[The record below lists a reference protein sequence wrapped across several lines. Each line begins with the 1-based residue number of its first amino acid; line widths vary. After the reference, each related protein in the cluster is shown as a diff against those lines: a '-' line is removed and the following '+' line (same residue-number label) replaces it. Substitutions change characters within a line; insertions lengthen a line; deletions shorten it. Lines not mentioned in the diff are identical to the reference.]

1 MGHRAR
7 RVRRVL
13 TVRFEDAS
21 ARNFFDGELFG
32 ARRVQLG
39 EAAAA
44 ADVRLQAAELHVG
57 APVELDDVHDER
69 LHVELVVAIGELRHE
84 EDFVVVALGAAVTRS
99 HVAKVIIASALFAR
113 CKCGDD
119 GAVDGAA
126 PWLDASAD
134 ANVARSAQLEESWT
148 RAKDGD
154 DDELARLA
162 QKEGAHGLEERA
174 ASAQYRV
181 TALRAMAF
189 TPGFSSFATLG
200 GAAEKGTDEEAK
212 VAVESADAIAAR
224 KREQV
229 DPEEDDE
236 LAAGCASLL
245 AAAKNTQRARPI
257 RIGAVR
263 ALRMLVDRPRCVKP
277 ADIPTDVDAK

>member
-1 MGHRAR
+1 M
-7 RVRRVL
+7 L
-13 TVRFEDAS
+13 TVRFEDAR

-32 ARRVQLG
+32 AGGVQLG
-39 EAAAA
+39 EAALAT
-44 ADVRLQAAELHVG
+44 DVRLEAPEFHVG

-84 EDFVVVALGAAVTRS
+84 EDFVVVAFGAAVTRS

-236 LAAGCASLL
+236 LGVGCTALL
-245 AAAKNTQRARPI
+245 ATAKDATRPREV

-263 ALRMLVDRPRCVKP
+263 ALRMLDDHKPCPR
-277 ADIPTDVDAK
+277 ASEIPTDVDAK

>member
-1 MGHRAR
+1 MGRRAR

-13 TVRFEDAS
+13 TVRFEDAC
-21 ARNFFDGELFG
+21 ARNFLDGELFG
-32 ARRVQLG
+32 AGRVQLG
-39 EAAAA
+39 EAALA
-44 ADVRLQAAELHVG
+44 ADVRLEAAELHVG
-57 APVELDDVHDER
+57 APVELDDVDDER

-113 CKCGDD
+113 CKCG
-119 GAVDGAA
+119 GDGAA
-126 PWLDASAD
+126 DGAAAWLDASAE
-134 ANVARSAQLEESWT
+134 ANVARSAQLEELWT

-162 QKEGAHGLEERA
+162 QKEGTHGLEERA
-174 ASAQYRV
+174 ASPQYRV

-200 GAAEKGTDEEAK
+200 GAAEKGTDDEAK
-212 VAVESADAIAAR
+212 AAVESADAIAAR

-229 DPEEDDE
+229 DPEDDDE
-236 LAAGCASLL
+236 LVAGCASLL
-245 AAAKNTQRARPI
+245 VAAKNTQRARPI

-263 ALRMLVDRPRCVKP
+263 ALRMLVDRPKCVKP
-277 ADIPTDVDAK
+277 SEIPTDVDAK

>member
-1 MGHRAR
+1 MGRRAR

-13 TVRFEDAS
+13 TVRFEDAR

-32 ARRVQLG
+32 AGGVQLG
-39 EAAAA
+39 EAALA
-44 ADVRLQAAELHVG
+44 ADVRLDAAEFHVA
-57 APVELDDVHDER
+57 APVELDDVDDER

-84 EDFVVVALGAAVTRS
+84 EDFVVVAFGAAVTRS

-113 CKCGDD
+113 CKCGAD

-126 PWLDASAD
+126 PWLDAAAD
-134 ANVARSAQLEESWT
+134 ANVARSAQLEELWT

-154 DDELARLA
+154 DDEVARLA

-174 ASAQYRV
+174 ASPQYRV

-189 TPGFSSFATLG
+189 TPGFSSFATIG

-212 VAVESADAIAAR
+212 AAVESADAIAAR

-229 DPEEDDE
+229 DPEDDDE
-236 LAAGCASLL
+236 LAVGCASLL

-263 ALRMLVDRPRCVKP
+263 ALRMLVDRPKCSRP
-277 ADIPTDVDAK
+277 SEIPTDVDAK

>member
-1 MGHRAR
+1 M
-7 RVRRVL
+7 L
-13 TVRFEDAS
+13 TVRLEDAR
-21 ARNFFDGELFG
+21 ARNFFDGELVG
-32 ARRVQLG
+32 AGGVQLG
-39 EAAAA
+39 EAALA
-44 ADVRLQAAELHVG
+44 ADVRLDAAELHVA
-57 APVELDDVHDER
+57 APVELDDVDDER
-69 LHVELVVAIGELRHE
+69 FHVELVVAIGELRHE
-84 EDFVVVALGAAVTRS
+84 QDFVVVALGAAVTRS

-113 CKCGDD
+113 CKCGGD

-126 PWLDASAD
+126 PWLDAAAD
-134 ANVARSAQLEESWT
+134 ANVARSAQLEELWT

-174 ASAQYRV
+174 ASPQYRV

-200 GAAEKGTDEEAK
+200 GAAEKGTDDEAK

-229 DPEEDDE
+229 DPEDDDE

-245 AAAKNTQRARPI
+245 AAAKNAQRARPI
-257 RIGAVR
+257 RVGAVR
-263 ALRMLVDRPRCVKP
+263 ALRMLVDRPKCPKSSE
-277 ADIPTDVDAK
+277 IPTDVDAK